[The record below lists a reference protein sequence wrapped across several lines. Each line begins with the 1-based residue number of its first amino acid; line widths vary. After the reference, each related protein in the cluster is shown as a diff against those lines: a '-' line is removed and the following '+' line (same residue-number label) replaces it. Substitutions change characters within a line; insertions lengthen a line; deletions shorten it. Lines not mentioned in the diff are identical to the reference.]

1 MFTPGP
7 KVDGIE
13 TFLLSQVEA
22 KVESKPIEQQQ
33 ALAAI
38 TTQAKEAAERFAA
51 FVAVAKQTLDI
62 CIYDFR
68 LEVVEVR
75 DVVVQAINGAAERG
89 VTVRIAYDKNE
100 KGDEPILKLFRGAG
114 GDPAPTGTDK
124 FLRVQAGLNNAVQ
137 IKPIAEEAI
146 DAGHQIMHNKYL
158 VRDAGSADAAVW
170 MGSANFTID
179 AWALQ
184 ENNIVVFTNCPDL
197 AAKYE
202 QDFADLWQ
210 AQALK
215 GTGKG
220 LEGAVDVTGQQVSFG
235 FAPGEGK
242 EVEKLIAE
250 TIQGAQKRVRIAS
263 MVLSSVEILEALKK
277 KIDAGLDVAG
287 IYDKDQTLGVRK
299 DWERFEK
306 DASKVQL
313 LNEVIAHLVAKG
325 SEEFDQQHPEF
336 AHNFMHNKVAVAD
349 DTIATG
355 SFNFSLNATRNAENV
370 IAMSN
375 GTIADGY
382 AQYIDG
388 LIARYR

>member
-1 MFTPGP
+1 MFTLGP

-13 TFLLSQVEA
+13 IFFLSQVEA
-22 KVESKPIEQQQ
+22 EVESKPIEQQQ

-38 TTQAKEAAERFAA
+38 TVQAKEVAERFAA
-51 FVAVAKQTLDI
+51 FVGAAKQTLDI

-68 LEVVEVR
+68 LEVDEVR
-75 DVVVQAINGAAERG
+75 DVVVQAINEAAKRG

-100 KGDEPILKLFRGAG
+100 KGDEPILKLFEGAG
-114 GDPAPTGTDK
+114 GDPAPTGTDE
-124 FLRVQAGLNNAVQ
+124 FLHVKAGLHDAVQ

-146 DAGHQIMHNKYL
+146 EAGHQIMHHKYL
-158 VRDAGSADAAVW
+158 VRDAGSADTAVW

-184 ENNIVVFTNCPDL
+184 ENNVVVFTDCPDL

-202 QDFADLWQ
+202 QDFDDLWQ

-220 LEGAVDVTGQQVSFG
+220 LRGTVDVAGRQVSFG

-250 TIQGAQKRVRIAS
+250 TIDDAQTRVRIAS

-306 DASKVQL
+306 DAPKVQL
-313 LNEVIAHLVAKG
+313 LNEVIAHLVAKD

-349 DTIATG
+349 DRIATG

-370 IAMSN
+370 IAVSN
-375 GTIADGY
+375 GRIADGY
-382 AQYIDG
+382 AQYIEELVD
-388 LIARYR
+388 RYR